1 VTDHQPPSQQF
12 LDLYKLTVEMADRI
26 SARRGTANAFF
37 LTLQTALVGLLG
49 IAGSPS
55 RPGGTV
61 RVDPFAIVI
70 ASIVGLVLSATW
82 WLLLRSYRDLN
93 GAKFKVI
100 LAMEDQLGAR
110 PFGDEWRYLK
120 EDPLKKRL
128 LARYA
133 ELNVIE
139 RVVPAVFAVL
149 YLAIGVRAVCS

>member
-1 VTDHQPPSQQF
+1 MTAQQPPSQGF

-37 LTLQTALVGLLG
+37 LTLQSALVTLAGVAHPASSQGGLV
-49 IAGSPS
+49 
-55 RPGGTV
+55 TV
-61 RVDPFAIVI
+61 DRFGLVML
-70 ASIVGLVLSATW
+70 SIVGLVLSSTW

-100 LAMEDQLGAR
+100 LVMEEQLEAQ

-120 EDPLKKRL
+120 DDPVKKRL

-139 RVVPAVFAVL
+139 RIVPVIFALL
-149 YLAIGVRAVCS
+149 YVAIGLRAISP